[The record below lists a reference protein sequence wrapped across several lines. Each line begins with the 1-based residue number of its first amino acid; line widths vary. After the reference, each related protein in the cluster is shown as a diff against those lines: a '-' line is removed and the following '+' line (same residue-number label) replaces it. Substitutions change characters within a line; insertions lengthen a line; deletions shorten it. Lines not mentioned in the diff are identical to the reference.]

1 MNQRKPSAGTLPVVL
16 LLFVLLPLLGACDEG
31 DDVNEIFASGTWKLT
46 NITTEK
52 SNQMIDLWG
61 ADEAARQ
68 RSLNLMNQP
77 GTFTLTFYEGEGDGQ
92 ASGEFDVTSSNR
104 HGTGRW
110 TAEGSSRALR
120 LSTLQLTGAGETDIV
135 AKTFLNGLQNATR
148 YSGDSN
154 FLYIYY
160 EEEGQPVRRLWFIH
174 P

>member
-1 MNQRKPSAGTLPVVL
+1 MKKILNYL
-16 LLFVLLPLLGACDEG
+16 LCAALWLPLLAACDEG

-61 ADEAARQ
+61 ADETARQ
-68 RSLNLMNQP
+68 KSLNLMNQA
-77 GTFTLTFYEGEGDGQ
+77 GTFTLTFHAGEGEESQ
-92 ASGEFDVTSSNR
+92 ISGELDVTGANR

-110 TAEGSSRALR
+110 TADGTAHTLR
-120 LSTLQLTGAGETDIV
+120 LTDLNLNGAAETDIV
-135 AKTFLNGLQNATR
+135 AKTFTNGLQNATR
-148 YSGDSN
+148 YNGDSN

-160 EEEGQPVRRLWFIH
+160 EEEGQPVRRLWFTH